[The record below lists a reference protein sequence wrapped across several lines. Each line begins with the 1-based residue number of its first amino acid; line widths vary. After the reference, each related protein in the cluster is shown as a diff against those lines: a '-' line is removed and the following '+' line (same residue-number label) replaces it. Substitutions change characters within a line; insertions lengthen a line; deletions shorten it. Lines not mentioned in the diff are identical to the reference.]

1 MKILPVE
8 RIDVKE
14 IKLSDEDIAIKTKTF
29 LSLVFVMRGSGTLT
43 YDERTINFKES
54 KLFIIPQHQ
63 LYHFTSEDAELVVI
77 ECPIEFIDKIRLEA
91 DRIESCENLYKLQ
104 YISNNYHARAGCVF
118 RNNDDEGFAQVLI
131 AQIVREYKNKT
142 DDYLIIRNCIS
153 ILLNIIARNIIDSET
168 SDLPQNRKAF
178 SIMKIITY
186 IQEHVKDK
194 EKTRIHAIADHFG
207 ISRNYFGEYF
217 KQHTGVSYQD
227 YLLDYRLKL
236 VETYLKYSSVRLS
249 EIAYELQFS
258 DESHL
263 SKLFKK
269 HRNMTPKEYRKNAL
283 IRSDHQEM

>member
-1 MKILPVE
+1 MKMLQIE

-14 IKLSDEDIAIKTKTF
+14 IRVCKGLVLKTKAF
-29 LSLVFVMRGSGTLT
+29 LSLVYVLKGRGTLT
-43 YDERTINFKES
+43 YDERTITFGES

-63 LYHFTSEDAELVVI
+63 LYHFDSSDAQLIVI

-104 YISNNYHARAGCVF
+104 YISNNFHARAGCVF
-118 RNNDDEGFAQVLI
+118 RNKDDECFAETLI
-131 AQIVREYKNKT
+131 LQIAKEYKNKT

-153 ILLNIIARNIIDSET
+153 ILLNLIARNIIESET
-168 SDLPQNRKAF
+168 SDLSQNRTAF

-186 IQEHVKDK
+186 IQEHIKDK
-194 EKTRIHAIADHFG
+194 DKTRIQVIADHFG

-227 YLLDYRLKL
+227 YLLDYRLRL

-269 HRNMTPKEYRKNAL
+269 YRNMTPKEYRKSILNKP
-283 IRSDHQEM
+283 DH

>member
-1 MKILPVE
+1 MKMLQVE
-8 RIDVKE
+8 HIDVKE
-14 IKLSDEDIAIKTKTF
+14 IRFCSEGIALKTKAF
-29 LSLVFVMRGSGTLT
+29 LSLVYVLKGCGTLT
-43 YDERTINFKES
+43 YDERTITFGES

-63 LYHFTSEDAELVVI
+63 LYHFESNDAQLIVI

-118 RNNDDEGFAQVLI
+118 RNKDDERFAENLI
-131 AQIVREYKNKT
+131 IQITREHKRKT

-168 SDLPQNRKAF
+168 SDLQQNVKAF

-194 EKTRIHAIADHFG
+194 EKTRIHSIADHFG
-207 ISRNYFGEYF
+207 ISKNYFGEYF

-263 SKLFKK
+263 SRLFKK
-269 HRNMTPKEYRKNAL
+269 HRNMTPKEYRKIL
-283 IRSDHQEM
+283 LVKPDQEGI

>member
-1 MKILPVE
+1 MKVLSVE
-8 RIDVKE
+8 QINVKE
-14 IKLSDEDIAIKTKTF
+14 IKLDNEDVVFKTKDF
-29 LSLVFVMRGSGTLT
+29 LSLVYVLKGGGTLR
-43 YDERTINFKES
+43 YDERSITFREV

-63 LYHFTSEDAELVVI
+63 LYQFKAENAELIAI
-77 ECPIEFIDKIRLEA
+77 ECPIEFIDRIRLEA

-118 RNNDDEGFAQVLI
+118 RNKNDEHFAEALIVQV
-131 AQIVREYKNKT
+131 AREYQNKT

-153 ILLNIIARNIIDSET
+153 ILLNLIARNIIESET
-168 SDLPQNRKAF
+168 PGLKDNRKAF

-186 IQEHVKDK
+186 IQEHIK
-194 EKTRIHAIADHFG
+194 EKEKIRIQVIADHFG
-207 ISRNYFGEYF
+207 ISKNYFGEYF
-217 KQHTGVSYQD
+217 KQQTGISYQD

-236 VETYLKYSSVRLS
+236 VETYLRYSSVRLS

-269 HRNMTPKEYRKNAL
+269 YRNMTPKEFRNKAL
-283 IRSDHQEM
+283 GKAEK

>member
-14 IKLSDEDIAIKTKTF
+14 IKLSNEEISIKTKAF
-29 LSLVFVMRGSGTLT
+29 LSLVYVMKGHGALI
-43 YDERTINFKES
+43 YDERTITFNEK
-54 KLFIIPQHQ
+54 KLFIIPQHH
-63 LYHFTSEDAELVVI
+63 LYQFKSEDAELIVI
-77 ECPIEFIDKIRLEA
+77 QCPIEFIDKIRLEA

-118 RNNDDEGFAQVLI
+118 RNKNDEHFAETLIIQV
-131 AQIVREYKNKT
+131 AREYRNKT

-153 ILLNIIARNIIDSET
+153 ILLNLIARNIIESET
-168 SDLPQNRKAF
+168 SDLKQNRKAF

-186 IQEHVKDK
+186 IQEHIKDK
-194 EKTRIHAIADHFG
+194 EKTRIQVIADHFG

-217 KQHTGVSYQD
+217 KQHTGISYQD
-227 YLLDYRLKL
+227 YLLDYRLRL

-263 SKLFKK
+263 SKIFKK
-269 HRNMTPKEYRKNAL
+269 HRNMTPKEYRKSVLNKA
-283 IRSDHQEM
+283 D

>member
-8 RIDVKE
+8 HINVKE
-14 IKLSDEDIAIKTKTF
+14 IKLCHQKTALKTKAI
-29 LSLVFVMRGSGTLT
+29 LSLIYVVKGNGSLT
-43 YDERTINFKES
+43 YDERTISFREN

-63 LYHFTSEDAELVVI
+63 LYQFKSENAELIVI
-77 ECPIEFIDKIRLEA
+77 ECPIEFIDRIRLEA

-104 YISNNYHARAGCVF
+104 YISNNYHARAGCIF
-118 RNNDDEGFAQVLI
+118 RSKDDERFAEALI
-131 AQIVREYKNKT
+131 LQIAREYKNKT

-153 ILLNIIARNIIDSET
+153 ILLNLIARNIIESET
-168 SDLPQNRKAF
+168 SELPQNRKAF

-186 IQEHVKDK
+186 IQEHIKEK
-194 EKTRIHAIADHFG
+194 EKTRIPVIADHFG
-207 ISRNYFGEYF
+207 ISGNYFGEYF
-217 KQHTGVSYQD
+217 KQQTGVSYQD

-236 VETYLKYSSVRLS
+236 VETYLRYSSIRLS

-269 HRNMTPKEYRKNAL
+269 HRNMTPKEFRNKVL
-283 IRSDHQEM
+283 GKVDDV

>member
-8 RIDVKE
+8 RIDVNE
-14 IKLSDEDIAIKTKTF
+14 IKLCQEEISLKTKTF
-29 LSLVFVMRGSGTLT
+29 LSLVYVLNGHGTLT
-43 YDERTINFKES
+43 YDEQTITFKES
-54 KLFIIPQHQ
+54 KLFIIPQNQ
-63 LYHFTSEDAELVVI
+63 LYQFKSENAELVAI
-77 ECPIEFIDKIRLEA
+77 QCPIEFIDKIRLEA

-104 YISNNYHARAGCVF
+104 YISNNYHAKAGCVF
-118 RNNDDEGFAQVLI
+118 RNKEDERFAEVLI
-131 AQIVREYKNKT
+131 IQIAREYRNKT
-142 DDYLIIRNCIS
+142 NDYLIIRNCIS
-153 ILLNIIARNIIDSET
+153 ILLNLIARNIIESET
-168 SDLPQNRKAF
+168 SDLQQNRKAF

-194 EKTRIHAIADHFG
+194 EKTRIQVIADHFG

-236 VETYLKYSSVRLS
+236 VETYLKYSSARLS

-269 HRNMTPKEYRKNAL
+269 YRQMTPKQYRKNSL
-283 IRSDHQEM
+283 NPNQGN

>member
-1 MKILPVE
+1 MKMLQIE

-14 IKLSDEDIAIKTKTF
+14 IRVCKGMVLKTKAF
-29 LSLVFVMRGSGTLT
+29 LSLVYVLKGCGTLT
-43 YDERTINFKES
+43 YDERTITFGES

-63 LYHFTSEDAELVVI
+63 LYHFESSDAQLIVI

-104 YISNNYHARAGCVF
+104 YISNNFHARAGCVF
-118 RNNDDEGFAQVLI
+118 RNKDDESFAETLI
-131 AQIVREYKNKT
+131 LQIAKEYKNKT

-153 ILLNIIARNIIDSET
+153 ILLNLIARNIIESET
-168 SDLPQNRKAF
+168 SDLPQNRAAF

-186 IQEHVKDK
+186 IQEHIKDK
-194 EKTRIHAIADHFG
+194 DKTRIQVIADHFG

-227 YLLDYRLKL
+227 YLLDYRLRL

-269 HRNMTPKEYRKNAL
+269 HRNMTPKEYRKSILNKP
-283 IRSDHQEM
+283 DH

>member
-1 MKILPVE
+1 MKLLSVE

-14 IKLSDEDIAIKTKTF
+14 IKICHEEITLKTQTF
-29 LSLVFVMRGSGTLT
+29 LSLVYVLRGQGMLT
-43 YDERTINFKES
+43 YDERTITFKAS

-63 LYHFTSEDAELVVI
+63 LYRFKSEDAELAVI
-77 ECPIEFIDKIRLEA
+77 QCPIEFIDKIRLEA
-91 DRIESCENLYKLQ
+91 DRIESCENLHKLQ
-104 YISNNYHARAGCVF
+104 YISTNYHARAGCVF
-118 RNNDDEGFAQVLI
+118 RNKDDERFAEVLI
-131 AQIVREYKNKT
+131 VQIAREYKNKT
-142 DDYLIIRNCIS
+142 NDYLIIRNAIS
-153 ILLNIIARNIIDSET
+153 ILLNLIARNIIYSET
-168 SDLPQNRKAF
+168 SDLQQNTKAF
-178 SIMKIITY
+178 SVMKIITY

-207 ISRNYFGEYF
+207 ISKNYFGEYF

-269 HRNMTPKEYRKNAL
+269 HRNMTPKEFRKSAL
-283 IRSDHQEM
+283 IKPDHEGI